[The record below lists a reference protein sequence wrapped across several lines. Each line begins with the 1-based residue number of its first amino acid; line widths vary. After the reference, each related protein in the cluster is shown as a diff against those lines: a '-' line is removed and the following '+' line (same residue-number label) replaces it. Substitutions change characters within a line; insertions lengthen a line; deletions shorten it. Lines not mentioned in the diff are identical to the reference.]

1 MAHDDLRVV
10 YHPVLG
16 EKPMGEPVTFYF
28 NGRPVQG
35 REGEPIAMA
44 LWASGI
50 KGLGASTV
58 GGEPRGLYC
67 GIGHCFECQVV
78 VDGRRNVRSCLEPVK
93 AGLRVQSM
101 VKDGGVKEADGN
113 A

>member
-1 MAHDDLRVV
+1 MGHNGLRVER
-10 YHPVLG
+10 HPVLG
-16 EKPMGEPVTFYF
+16 EERVGELVTFYF

-35 REGEPIAMA
+35 REGEPVAMA

-50 KGLGASTV
+50 KGLGTSTV

-67 GIGHCFECQVV
+67 GIGHCFECQVA

-93 AGLRVQSM
+93 EGLRVQSM
-101 VKDGGVKEADGN
+101 LEAGAVKEAGEDG
-113 A
+113 